1 MVGFFLLGTFILY
14 CVGQI
19 QIQGIPQICVSQ
31 PSCSACLRSPGCAWC
46 KHKDFLKSGE
56 STERRCDTAESLRTR
71 GCEQTDIINPQS
83 ELVFLK
89 NNELSSDPDNV
100 VQLKPQNLLFKLRV
114 GVPQTFSVSF
124 KRAEGYPIDL
134 YYLMDLSFSMRDD
147 LDTIKNLGQ
156 EILSTLKNV
165 TNKVR
170 IGFGSF
176 VDKVALPY
184 VSQVKDKKNNPC
196 PSRLYT
202 CQPAFSFQNI
212 LGLTQD
218 VAEFK
223 TRVSNQII
231 SGNLDSPESGFDAIM
246 QAAVCQGV
254 IGWNNVTRILVY
266 TSDDTFH
273 IAGDGRLAGIFEP
286 NDGKCHLNGSGF
298 YDGTKYDY
306 PSVGQLAR
314 VLAANNIQLIFAV
327 TEESVAAYKALSK
340 LIPQSVLGVLKN
352 DSSNVVQLILEAYSN
367 LSSTILLEHHGA
379 PSGLD
384 VTYRSHCTPAEGDN
398 TPWQRRGECMNVKL
412 NQQVDFTVSLNISMS
427 EGECLKEKKQ
437 FFLKLQGISETLKVS
452 VETLCDCDCHD
463 REQQSTHCNE
473 KGTLN
478 CGICSCDEDHL
489 GQRCECEQPKDMIS
503 ADSMDTTCRQDSSPL
518 LCSGHGS
525 CECGICVCQ
534 GTHRGDFCQ
543 CDDNSCDRHN
553 NMLCSGNGQ
562 CDCGTCKC
570 HANYTGSAC
579 DCSTLTDQCRTA
591 GKLCN
596 GQGTCQCNQCQC
608 NNDFFGMSCSKI
620 ANACAKFL
628 ACVTCELA
636 NKESDGL
643 KSNCS
648 RPCGSVKPTW
658 VEGPQEFPCREDT
671 ISYKVELVPDGNIL
685 VLYADLPRSV
695 DKTYVIIGSSVS
707 SIIFIGIAVILIS
720 WLMLEFHYRR
730 EYASFLKATETVVWK
745 NIENPLF
752 QDATTIVM
760 NPIHIQED

>member
-1 MVGFFLLGTFILY
+1 MVWIFILGTFLSY
-14 CVGQI
+14 CVGQN
-19 QIQGIPQICVSQ
+19 QIQGVHQGCVSQ
-31 PSCSACLRSPGCAWC
+31 PSCFACLRSPGCAWC

-56 STERRCDTAESLRTR
+56 SSERRCDTAESLRTR
-71 GCEQTDIINPQS
+71 RCEQMDIINPQS
-83 ELVFLK
+83 EQVFLK
-89 NNELSSDPDNV
+89 NNELSSNSDNV

-134 YYLMDLSFSMRDD
+134 YYLMDLSFSMKDD

-156 EILSTLKNV
+156 DILSTLKKV
-165 TNKVR
+165 TQKVR

-184 VSQVKDKKNNPC
+184 VNQVKAKKNNPC
-196 PSRLYT
+196 PNRLNT

-212 LGLTQD
+212 LGLTKD

-231 SGNLDSPESGFDAIM
+231 SGNLDSPEAGFDAIM
-246 QAAVCQGV
+246 QAAVCQGL

-286 NDGKCHLNGSGF
+286 HDGICHLNVSGF

-306 PSVGQLAR
+306 PSVGHLAR

-327 TEESVAAYKALSK
+327 TEDGVAAYKALSK
-340 LIPQSVLGVLKN
+340 LIPQSVVGVLKN
-352 DSSNVVQLILEAYSN
+352 DSSNVVQLISEAYNN

-384 VTYRSHCTPAEGDN
+384 VSYRSHCTPGEGDN

-412 NQQVDFTVSLNISMS
+412 NQQVDFTVSLNIST
-427 EGECLKEKKQ
+427 CLKEKQ
-437 FFLKLQGISETLKVS
+437 TFSLKLQGMSETLKVS
-452 VETLCDCDCHD
+452 VETLCDCNCHD
-463 REQQSTHCNE
+463 REEQSTHCNE
-473 KGTLN
+473 NGTLT
-478 CGICSCDEDHL
+478 CGICSCDEGHL
-489 GQRCECEQPKDMIS
+489 GQRCECERPKDMTS
-503 ADSMDTTCRQDSSPL
+503 ADSMDAACRQDNSQ

-525 CECGICVCQ
+525 CECGKCVCQ
-534 GTHRGDFCQ
+534 GTHHGNFCQ
-543 CDDNSCDRHN
+543 CDDNSCARHN
-553 NMLCSGNGQ
+553 NMLCGGNGQ
-562 CDCGTCKC
+562 CECGTCKC
-570 HANYTGSAC
+570 KANYTGSAC
-579 DCSTLTDQCRTA
+579 DCSTLTDQCRTV

-608 NNDFFGMSCSKI
+608 NKEFVGINCSKI
-620 ANACAKFL
+620 ANACPKFL
-628 ACVTCELA
+628 ACVMCELN
-636 NKESDGL
+636 NKNV

-648 RPCGSVKPTW
+648 QPCGSIKPTW
-658 VEGPQEFPCREDT
+658 VKGPQEFPCSEDT
-671 ISYKVELVPDGNIL
+671 ISYKVELFPNGNIRIF
-685 VLYADLPRSV
+685 YADLPRSI

-707 SIIFIGIAVILIS
+707 SIIFIGIAVIIIS
-720 WLMLEFHYRR
+720 RLMLELHYRR
-730 EYASFLKATETVVWK
+730 EYASFLKAKEDEVWEDTK
-745 NIENPLF
+745 NPLF
-752 QDATTIVM
+752 QDATTVVM
-760 NPIHIQED
+760 NPMHIQED